1 MNKKLVALVVG
12 STFIAGCS
20 CGEGYVR
27 VWETQVSVE
36 ATVNQNGEGAITTA
50 AKRTGTCVPS
60 QAPVPDTTNLLG
72 LMGFSGLLSINHVDY
87 FPFPDDYTLN
97 VSQINDSIEPD
108 CNTKTLSDTLVA
120 NISRAFP
127 GLASTLVSMTPEW
140 QAADFGDIKLDL
152 SNIKSI
158 STMEVS
164 LNYAGVSETVKEWP
178 VHFNSSTGIMTLQD
192 PAAVKAWVEPY
203 IAYVDEV
210 RMRAD
215 ATLKSSG
222 IVNIVAEVE
231 GTDVAAGSSP
241 YLMMTQQ
248 PCFVRCNIER

>member
-1 MNKKLVALVVG
+1 
-12 STFIAGCS
+12 
-20 CGEGYVR
+20 
-27 VWETQVSVE
+27 VWETEFSVDL
-36 ATVNQNGEGAITTA
+36 TVNQSGESTITTA
-50 AKRTGTCVPS
+50 AKRTARCVPS
-60 QAPVPDTTNLLG
+60 QAPVSDNTNLLG
-72 LMGFSGLLSINHVDY
+72 LMGFDGLLSTNHVDY
-87 FPFPDDYTLN
+87 LPFPDDYILN

-152 SNIKSI
+152 SNIKSV

-178 VHFNSSTGIMTLQD
+178 VLFNSSTGVMTLQD

-210 RMRAD
+210 KMRAD
-215 ATLKSSG
+215 ASLKSSG
-222 IVNIVAEVE
+222 IVNIIAEVE

-248 PCFVRCNIER
+248 PCFVMCSIEQ